1 MLVEVSR
8 FFPFSLVVISSV
20 SVICRFFCLF
30 DEVEFQKITPAR
42 QIVAYY
48 YLIYGLL
55 ETKYPNYFY

>member
-8 FFPFSLVVISSV
+8 FFPFSLVVIASV

-30 DEVEFQKITPAR
+30 DEVEFRKITPAR

-48 YLIYGLL
+48 YLIHGLL
-55 ETKYPNYFY
+55 ETK